1 MYGYVPEILTFFQ
14 CCRPP
19 NKVEAPKVPTTITY
33 NVKKKKFLSRS
44 WGQLSQRDSSNHD
57 EQFLAHFKLLLLSP
71 DPFVNIRN
79 SLNKKD
85 IDQLVDRNSKIFDTC
100 KTLKPLDVVVEYLS
114 NLNKWVYERIK
125 GLEDVKYIFSK
136 QKKIKAAYVITVP
149 AAMNKTTIRYSI
161 MQAAVKANIINK
173 DETDARLIII
183 TEPAAAALHCE

>member
-1 MYGYVPEILTFFQ
+1 M
-14 CCRPP
+14 
-19 NKVEAPKVPTTITY
+19 PTTITY